1 MKRINPDTGKPFK
14 RGDKRPST
22 DVQDGKIFN
31 SYRFNRIQ
39 IGGEKAGLFVE
50 DWITEEQLAAR
61 YLQEQKQR
69 DIAKKAGSPKRKNPE
84 TGKPFKEGYKDSDG
98 RYFLYYHSVLN
109 AETGFLREYWGSKD
123 DYIKMLMR
131 QIAFKT
137 KQRCIE
143 KNLPHDIDTDYLIS
157 IYPKDYR
164 CPVLGLKFEYGKGQ
178 HQHNHS
184 LDRIIPSKGYVKGNV
199 IFICKLANQIKNSA
213 TKEQLQKVTDFYK
226 NLGSS

>member
-31 SYRFNRIQ
+31 GYRCNRIQ
-39 IGGEKAGLFVE
+39 IGGEKAGFYGERWVTHDKIDSFNLKKAKE
-50 DWITEEQLAAR
+50 RE
-61 YLQEQKQR
+61 
-69 DIAKKAGSPKRKNPE
+69 IAKKAGSPKRKNPE

-98 RYFLYYHSVLN
+98 RYFLRYQDQVSSK
-109 AETGFLREYWGSKD
+109 TGFLRETWGTKD
-123 DYIKMLMR
+123 DYIKRLM
-131 QIAFKT
+131 QSIARRAKNT
-137 KQRCIE
+137 CIE
-143 KNLPHDIDTDYLIS
+143 KNLPHDIDADYLIS

-164 CPVLGLKFEYGKGQ
+164 CPILGYKFKYGVS

-184 LDRIIPSKGYVKGNV
+184 LDRIIPSKGYVRGNV
-199 IFICKLANQIKNSA
+199 IFISQLANQIKNSA
-213 TKEQLQKVTDFYK
+213 SKEQLQKVTDFYR